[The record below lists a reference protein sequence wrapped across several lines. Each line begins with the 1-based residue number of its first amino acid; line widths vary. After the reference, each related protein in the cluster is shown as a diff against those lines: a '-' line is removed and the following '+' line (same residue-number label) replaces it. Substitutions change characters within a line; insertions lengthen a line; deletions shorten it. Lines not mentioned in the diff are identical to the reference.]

1 MKFFKRL
8 KYFAVGFSLGI
19 LFVYFL
25 FKDRDFKWD
34 WLPGNR
40 VSNFILDHPI
50 KIDKS
55 KWIKIIDKE
64 DFSKSVYNAII
75 EGDVDFSDSKTKS
88 ELKTYIIENELDKLQ
103 ILVSFTDSVSKII
116 QFNNN
121 IFFNKNSIESNLINL
136 NIDSTN
142 FFKRINEKE
151 IKLSKTF
158 KCQLSKLEIKTEEFL
173 NLFNSLKIIWK
184 LSKPYKRPH
193 PYFVGTIDINK
204 GNYHILFEEGID
216 RIRIKKIGLFDQPL
230 ANDSIIKTLF
240 KNSCVKKY

>member
-50 KIDKS
+50 KIDES
-55 KWIKIIDKE
+55 RLGEIIDKE
-64 DFSKSVYNAII
+64 DFSRSVYNAII
-75 EGDVDFSDSKTKS
+75 EGEVDFSNSKTKS
-88 ELKTYIIENELDKLQ
+88 ELKTYIIENELDKLH

-121 IFFNKNSIESNLINL
+121 IYFNENSIESNLINL

-142 FFKRINEKE
+142 FFKRINDWGDIAWIIINNCDVHLAYNEP
-151 IKLSKTF
+151 LVDGM
-158 KCQLSKLEIKTEEFL
+158 LFL
-173 NLFNSLKIIWK
+173 FLGSISNAALNDLA
-184 LSKPYKRPH
+184 KP
-193 PYFVGTIDINK
+193 
-204 GNYHILFEEGID
+204 L
-216 RIRIKKIGLFDQPL
+216 
-230 ANDSIIKTLF
+230 
-240 KNSCVKKY
+240 

>member
-50 KIDKS
+50 KIDES
-55 KWIKIIDKE
+55 RLGEIIDKE
-64 DFSKSVYNAII
+64 DFSRSVYNAII
-75 EGDVDFSDSKTKS
+75 EGEVDFSNSKTNS
-88 ELKTYIIENELDKLQ
+88 ELKTYIIENELDKLH
-103 ILVSFTDSVSKII
+103 ILVSFTDSISKII
-116 QFNNN
+116 QFNDN
-121 IFFNKNSIESNLINL
+121 IFFKENSIESNLINL

-158 KCQLSKLEIKTEEFL
+158 KCQLSEVEIKTEEFL
-173 NLFNSLKIIWK
+173 NSFNSLKITWE

-193 PYFVGTIDINK
+193 PYFIGTIYINK
-204 GNYHILFEEGID
+204 KNYHILFEEGMD

-230 ANDSIIKTLF
+230 ENNSIVKNLF
-240 KNSCVKKY
+240 INSCVKKY

>member
-121 IFFNKNSIESNLINL
+121 IFFNENSIESNLINL

-173 NLFNSLKIIWK
+173 NLFNSLKIIWE
-184 LSKPYKRPH
+184 LSNPYKRPH
-193 PYFVGTIDINK
+193 PYFVGTIYINK
-204 GNYHILFEEGID
+204 ENYHILFE
-216 RIRIKKIGLFDQPL
+216 
-230 ANDSIIKTLF
+230 
-240 KNSCVKKY
+240 